1 MKRYFGT
8 DGIRGRANVYP
19 MTPDVAV
26 RLGMAAGSYFR
37 RGDHRHSVVLG
48 KDTRRSCYMIESALV
63 AGFTAAGMNVRSLGP
78 CPTPAVALLTRSMR
92 ADLGVMITASH
103 NGFEDNGIKL
113 FGPDGFKLP
122 DDAELALEKLMDDR
136 NADMAVDAAGIG
148 RLRHFEDA
156 KGRYVEVVKSSFP
169 RGLRLDG
176 LKVVI
181 DCANG
186 AAYRVAP
193 ELLWELGA
201 DITTIGVN
209 PNGLNIN
216 LDCGSTKP
224 QALIDKVKETGA
236 DIGIALDGDGDRVII
251 VNERG
256 EIVDGDQILARI
268 ATDKAAEGTLASN
281 TLVGTIMSNLGF
293 EQYLESK
300 SIKLVRT
307 PVGDRHVVAEM
318 RAGGYN
324 VGGEPSG
331 HIILTEHSMTGD
343 GIVAALQVLASRVTR
358 DRPVSEIMSLYKPAP
373 QAQRN
378 VRFSAASPMGSEAVQ
393 AAITEATRALNGKG
407 RLLVRPSGTEPV
419 IRVMTDGED
428 ADLITRV
435 ADDVAGVVERAA
447 ANGDTPAL
455 AE

>member
-1 MKRYFGT
+1 MKTYFGT
-8 DGIRGRANVYP
+8 DGIRGRANAYP
-19 MTPDVAV
+19 MTPEVAV
-26 RLGMAAGSYFR
+26 RLGMAAGTYFR
-37 RGDHRHSVVLG
+37 RGEHRHSVVLG

-113 FGPDGFKLP
+113 FGPDGYKLP
-122 DDAELALEKLMDDR
+122 DDAELELERLMDDR
-136 NADMAVDAAGIG
+136 SGDLAVDASGIG

-176 LKVVI
+176 LKVVL

-201 DITTIGVN
+201 NIDTIGVS

-224 QALIDKVKETGA
+224 EALIERVKSTGA

-251 VNERG
+251 VDEKG
-256 EIVDGDQILARI
+256 QIVDGDQILARI
-268 ATDKAAEGTLASN
+268 ATDKADEGS
-281 TLVGTIMSNLGF
+281 LVGRTVVGTVMSNLGF
-293 EQYLESK
+293 ETYLK
-300 SIKLVRT
+300 SRDINLVRT

-318 RAGGYN
+318 RKDGFN

-331 HIILTEHSMTGD
+331 HIILTDHSMTGD
-343 GIVAALQVLASRVTR
+343 GIVAALQVLAARVIR
-358 DRPVSEIMSLYKPAP
+358 QRPVSEIMSLYTPAP
-373 QAQRN
+373 QALRN
-378 VRFSAASPMGSEAVQ
+378 VRFTDDSPLNSDVVQKAISAA
-393 AAITEATRALNGKG
+393 TERLNGKG
-407 RLLVRPSGTEPV
+407 RLLVRPSGTERL
-419 IRVMTDGED
+419 IRVMTEGED
-428 ADLITRV
+428 ADLITQI
-435 ADDVAGVVERAA
+435 ANDVAGVVERA
-447 ANGDTPAL
+447 GTS
-455 AE
+455 

>member
-1 MKRYFGT
+1 MKTYFGT
-8 DGIRGRANVYP
+8 DGIRGRANAYP
-19 MTPDVAV
+19 MTPEVAV
-26 RLGMAAGSYFR
+26 RLGMAAGTYFR
-37 RGDHRHSVVLG
+37 RGEHRHSVVLG

-113 FGPDGFKLP
+113 FGPDGYKLP
-122 DDAELALEKLMDDR
+122 DDAELELERLMDDR
-136 NADMAVDAAGIG
+136 SGDLAVDASGIG

-176 LKVVI
+176 LKVVL

-201 DITTIGVN
+201 NIDTIGVS

-216 LDCGSTKP
+216 LDCGSTMP
-224 QALIDKVKETGA
+224 EALIERVKSTGA

-251 VNERG
+251 VDEKG
-256 EIVDGDQILARI
+256 QIVDGDQILARI
-268 ATDKAAEGTLASN
+268 ATDKADEGS
-281 TLVGTIMSNLGF
+281 LVGRTVVGTVMSNLGF
-293 EQYLESK
+293 ETYLKSK
-300 SIKLVRT
+300 DINLVRT

-318 RAGGYN
+318 RKDGFN

-331 HIILTEHSMTGD
+331 HIILTDYSMTGD
-343 GIVAALQVLASRVTR
+343 GIVAALQVLAARVIR
-358 DRPVSEIMSLYKPAP
+358 QRSVSEIMSLYTPAP
-373 QAQRN
+373 QALRN
-378 VRFSAASPMGSEAVQ
+378 VRFTDNSPLNSDVVQKAISAATQ
-393 AAITEATRALNGKG
+393 QLNGKG
-407 RLLVRPSGTEPV
+407 RLLVRPSGTERL
-419 IRVMTDGED
+419 IRVMTEGED
-428 ADLITRV
+428 DALISQIADELADLV
-435 ADDVAGVVERAA
+435 HNVG
-447 ANGDTPAL
+447 NS
-455 AE
+455 

>member
-1 MKRYFGT
+1 MKSYFGT

-19 MTPDVAV
+19 MTPEVAV
-26 RLGMAAGSYFR
+26 RLGMAAGTYFR
-37 RGDHRHSVVLG
+37 RGEHRHSVVLG
-48 KDTRRSCYMIESALV
+48 KDTRRSCYMLESALV
-63 AGFTAAGMNVRSLGP
+63 AGFTASGMNVRSLGP
-78 CPTPAVALLTRSMR
+78 CPTPAVALLTHSMR

-113 FGPDGFKLP
+113 FGPDGYKLP
-122 DDAELALEKLMDDR
+122 DEAELALEKLMDSR
-136 NADMAVDAAGIG
+136 TADLAVDASGIG

-176 LKVVI
+176 LKVVL

-201 DITTIGVN
+201 DITTIGVS

-251 VNERG
+251 VDERG
-256 EIVDGDQILARI
+256 DIVDGDQILARI
-268 ATDKAAEGTLASN
+268 ATDKAADQTLSGN

-293 EQYLESK
+293 EDYLKSK
-300 SIKLVRT
+300 GVTLIRT

-343 GIVAALQVLASRVTR
+343 GIVAALQVLAARVIR
-358 DRPVSEIMSLYKPAP
+358 QRPISEIMSLYTPAP
-373 QAQRN
+373 QALRN
-378 VRFSAASPMGSEAVQ
+378 VRFSAASPLQSAVVQ
-393 AAITEATRALNGKG
+393 AAISDATRELNGRG
-407 RLLVRPSGTEPV
+407 RLLVRPSGTERL
-419 IRVMTDGED
+419 IRVMTEGED
-428 ADLITRV
+428 ADLIRRI

-447 ANGDTPAL
+447 ASSDAVPVSD
-455 AE
+455 

>member
-1 MKRYFGT
+1 MKTYFGT
-8 DGIRGRANVYP
+8 DGIRGRANAYP
-19 MTPDVAV
+19 MTPEVAV
-26 RLGMAAGSYFR
+26 RLGMAAGTYFR
-37 RGDHRHSVVLG
+37 RGEHRHSVVLG

-113 FGPDGFKLP
+113 FGPDGYKLP
-122 DDAELALEKLMDDR
+122 DDAELELERLMDDR
-136 NADMAVDAAGIG
+136 SGDLAVDASGIG

-176 LKVVI
+176 LKVVL

-201 DITTIGVN
+201 NIETIGVS

-224 QALIDKVKETGA
+224 EALIERVKSTGA

-251 VNERG
+251 VDEKG
-256 EIVDGDQILARI
+256 QIVDGDQILARI
-268 ATDKAAEGTLASN
+268 ATDKADEGS
-281 TLVGTIMSNLGF
+281 LVGRTVVGTVMSNLGF
-293 EQYLESK
+293 ETYLKSK
-300 SIKLVRT
+300 DINLVRT

-318 RAGGYN
+318 RKDGFN

-331 HIILTEHSMTGD
+331 HIILTDYSMTGD
-343 GIVAALQVLASRVTR
+343 GIVAALQVLAARVIR
-358 DRPVSEIMSLYKPAP
+358 QRSVSEIMSLYTPAP
-373 QAQRN
+373 QALRN
-378 VRFSAASPMGSEAVQ
+378 VRFTDNSPLNSDVVQKAISAATQ
-393 AAITEATRALNGKG
+393 QLNGKG
-407 RLLVRPSGTEPV
+407 RLLVRPSGTERL
-419 IRVMTDGED
+419 IRVMTEGED
-428 ADLITRV
+428 DALISQIADELADLV
-435 ADDVAGVVERAA
+435 HNVG
-447 ANGDTPAL
+447 NS
-455 AE
+455 

>member
-1 MKRYFGT
+1 MKTYFGT
-8 DGIRGRANVYP
+8 DGIRGRANAYP
-19 MTPDVAV
+19 MTPEVAV

-113 FGPDGFKLP
+113 FGPDGYKLP
-122 DDAELALEKLMDDR
+122 DDAELELERLMDDR
-136 NADMAVDAAGIG
+136 SGDLAVDASGIG

-176 LKVVI
+176 LKVVL

-201 DITTIGVN
+201 NIDTIGAS

-224 QALIDKVKETGA
+224 EALIERVKSTGA

-251 VNERG
+251 VDEKG
-256 EIVDGDQILARI
+256 QIVDGDQILARI
-268 ATDKAAEGTLASN
+268 ATDKADEGS
-281 TLVGTIMSNLGF
+281 LVGRTVVGTVMSNLGF
-293 EQYLESK
+293 ETYLKSK
-300 SIKLVRT
+300 DINLVRT

-318 RAGGYN
+318 RKDGFN

-331 HIILTEHSMTGD
+331 HIILTDHSMTGD
-343 GIVAALQVLASRVTR
+343 GIVAALQVLAARVIR
-358 DRPVSEIMSLYKPAP
+358 QRPVSEIMSLYTPAP
-373 QAQRN
+373 QALRN
-378 VRFSAASPMGSEAVQ
+378 VRFTDDSPLNSDVVQKAISAA
-393 AAITEATRALNGKG
+393 TERLNGKG
-407 RLLVRPSGTEPV
+407 RLLVRPSGTERL
-419 IRVMTDGED
+419 IRVMTEGED
-428 ADLITRV
+428 ADLITQI
-435 ADDVAGVVERAA
+435 ANDVAGVVERA
-447 ANGDTPAL
+447 GTS
-455 AE
+455 

>member
-1 MKRYFGT
+1 MKTYFGT
-8 DGIRGRANVYP
+8 DGIRGRANAYP
-19 MTPDVAV
+19 MTPEVAV

-113 FGPDGFKLP
+113 FGPDGYKLP
-122 DDAELALEKLMDDR
+122 DDAELELERLMDDR
-136 NADMAVDAAGIG
+136 SGDLAVDASGIG

-176 LKVVI
+176 LKVVL

-201 DITTIGVN
+201 NIDTIGAS

-224 QALIDKVKETGA
+224 EALIERVKSTGA

-251 VNERG
+251 VDEKG
-256 EIVDGDQILARI
+256 QIVDGDQILARI
-268 ATDKAAEGTLASN
+268 ATDKADEGS
-281 TLVGTIMSNLGF
+281 LVGRTVVGTVMSNLGF
-293 EQYLESK
+293 ETYLKSK
-300 SIKLVRT
+300 DINLVRT

-318 RAGGYN
+318 RKDGFN

-331 HIILTEHSMTGD
+331 HIILTDHSMTGD
-343 GIVAALQVLASRVTR
+343 GIVAALQVLAARVIR
-358 DRPVSEIMSLYKPAP
+358 QRPVSEIMSLYTPAP
-373 QAQRN
+373 QALRN
-378 VRFSAASPMGSEAVQ
+378 VRFTDDSPLNSDVVQKAISAATV
-393 AAITEATRALNGKG
+393 RLNGKG
-407 RLLVRPSGTEPV
+407 RLLVRPSGTERL
-419 IRVMTDGED
+419 IRVMTEGED
-428 ADLITRV
+428 SDLITQI
-435 ADDVAGVVERAA
+435 ADDVANTVYRVG
-447 ANGDTPAL
+447 NP
-455 AE
+455 

>member
-1 MKRYFGT
+1 
-8 DGIRGRANVYP
+8 

-26 RLGMAAGSYFR
+26 RLGMAAGTYFR

-48 KDTRRSCYMIESALV
+48 KDTRRSCYMLESALV

-113 FGPDGFKLP
+113 FGPDGYKLP
-122 DDAELALEKLMDDR
+122 DDAELALEKLMD
-136 NADMAVDAAGIG
+136 NCKADMAVDAAGLG

-201 DITTIGVN
+201 NITPIGVS
-209 PNGLNIN
+209 PDGLNIN

-256 EIVDGDQILARI
+256 ELVDGDQILARI
-268 ATDKAAEGTLASN
+268 ATDKAADGSLAGN
-281 TLVGTIMSNLGF
+281 TVVGTIMSNLGF
-293 EQYLESK
+293 EQYLQS
-300 SIKLVRT
+300 LGVNLLRT

-343 GIVAALQVLASRVTR
+343 GIVAALQVLAARVIR

-378 VRFSAASPMGSEAVQ
+378 IRFAAASPMGSAAVQ
-393 AAITEATRALNGKG
+393 AAITEATRMLNGKG

-419 IRVMTDGED
+419 IRVMTEGED
-428 ADLITRV
+428 AELIARV
-435 ADDVAGVVERAA
+435 ANDVAEVVERAA
-447 ANGDTPAL
+447 AHGDTPAL

>member
-1 MKRYFGT
+1 MKTYFGT
-8 DGIRGRANVYP
+8 DGIRGRANAYP
-19 MTPDVAV
+19 MTPEVAV
-26 RLGMAAGSYFR
+26 RLGMAAGTYFR
-37 RGDHRHSVVLG
+37 RGEHRHSVVLG

-113 FGPDGFKLP
+113 FGPDGYKLP
-122 DDAELALEKLMDDR
+122 DDAELELERLMDDR
-136 NADMAVDAAGIG
+136 SGDLAVDASGIG

-176 LKVVI
+176 LKVVL

-201 DITTIGVN
+201 NIDTIGVS

-216 LDCGSTKP
+216 LDCGSTMP
-224 QALIDKVKETGA
+224 EALIERVKSTGA

-251 VNERG
+251 VDEKG
-256 EIVDGDQILARI
+256 QIVDGDQILARI
-268 ATDKAAEGTLASN
+268 ATDKADEGS
-281 TLVGTIMSNLGF
+281 LVGRTVVGTVMSNLGF
-293 EQYLESK
+293 ETYLKSK
-300 SIKLVRT
+300 DINLVRT

-318 RAGGYN
+318 RKDGFN

-331 HIILTEHSMTGD
+331 HIILTDHSMTGD
-343 GIVAALQVLASRVTR
+343 GIVAALQVLAARVIR
-358 DRPVSEIMSLYKPAP
+358 QRPVSEIMSLYTPAP
-373 QAQRN
+373 QALRN
-378 VRFSAASPMGSEAVQ
+378 VRFTDDSPLNSDVVQKAISAA
-393 AAITEATRALNGKG
+393 TERLNGKG
-407 RLLVRPSGTEPV
+407 RLLVRPSGTERL
-419 IRVMTDGED
+419 IRVMTEGED
-428 ADLITRV
+428 ADLITQI
-435 ADDVAGVVERAA
+435 ANDVAGVVERA
-447 ANGDTPAL
+447 GTS
-455 AE
+455 

>member
-1 MKRYFGT
+1 MKTYFGT
-8 DGIRGRANVYP
+8 DGIRGRANAYP
-19 MTPDVAV
+19 MTPEVAV
-26 RLGMAAGSYFR
+26 RLGMAAGTYFR
-37 RGDHRHSVVLG
+37 RGEHRHSVVLG

-113 FGPDGFKLP
+113 FGPDGYKLP
-122 DDAELALEKLMDDR
+122 DDAELELERLMDDR
-136 NADMAVDAAGIG
+136 SGDLAVDASGIG

-176 LKVVI
+176 LKVVL

-201 DITTIGVN
+201 NIDTIGVS

-224 QALIDKVKETGA
+224 EALIERVKSTGA

-251 VNERG
+251 VDEKG
-256 EIVDGDQILARI
+256 QIVDGDQILARI
-268 ATDKAAEGTLASN
+268 ATDKADEGS
-281 TLVGTIMSNLGF
+281 LVGRTVVGTVMSNLGF
-293 EQYLESK
+293 ETYLKSK
-300 SIKLVRT
+300 DINLVRT

-318 RAGGYN
+318 RKDGFN

-331 HIILTEHSMTGD
+331 HIILTDHSMTGD
-343 GIVAALQVLASRVTR
+343 GIVAALQVLAARVIR
-358 DRPVSEIMSLYKPAP
+358 QRPVSEIMSLYTPAP
-373 QAQRN
+373 QALRN
-378 VRFSAASPMGSEAVQ
+378 VRFTDDSPLNSDVVQKAISAA
-393 AAITEATRALNGKG
+393 TERLNGKG
-407 RLLVRPSGTEPV
+407 RLLVRPSGTERL
-419 IRVMTDGED
+419 IRVMTEGED
-428 ADLITRV
+428 ADLITQI
-435 ADDVAGVVERAA
+435 ANDVAGVVERA
-447 ANGDTPAL
+447 GTS
-455 AE
+455 